1 MKTFKLFSK
10 CSGLKPNILKC
21 EVVSIGSLKG
31 VKMAVCGTKCIDL
44 TTETI
49 KILGVYF
56 SYNQKLQTQK
66 NFMKSITNMQNVLN
80 LWRMKNITLEGKII
94 IFKTALSKIVFLT
107 LITSFSKLLFE
118 EMQIIQNAF
127 MWNNLT
133 PKIKHKTLCNSFEEG
148 GLKNVDIISKI
159 ASLQCSWIKPLY
171 DDKFD
176 E

>member
-1 MKTFKLFSK
+1 M
-10 CSGLKPNILKC
+10 
-21 EVVSIGSLKG
+21 ER
-31 VKMAVCGTKCIDL
+31 
-44 TTETI
+44 
-49 KILGVYF
+49 
-56 SYNQKLQTQK
+56 
-66 NFMKSITNMQNVLN
+66 ITNMQNVLN
-80 LWRMKNITLEGKII
+80 LWRMKIIALKGKII